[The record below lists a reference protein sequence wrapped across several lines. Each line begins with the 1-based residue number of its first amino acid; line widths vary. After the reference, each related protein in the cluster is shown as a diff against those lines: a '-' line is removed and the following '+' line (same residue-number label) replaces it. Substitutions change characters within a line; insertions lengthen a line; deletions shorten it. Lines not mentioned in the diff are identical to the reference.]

1 MNINEKIEEI
11 IKTEW
16 EMFQEVDNIGGRA
29 SCQDDPE
36 TFYIM
41 RRSQYENWSP
51 DMINCYFQFISE
63 CRDNGRNLVSEKYAR
78 MMAYTDPH
86 YYNKYIKGKIPFVP
100 ASTYRLIGEIVDS
113 LIDWE
118 EAFAAKYP
126 LLADTGRPVR
136 SDGDASGFTS
146 METYARGELE
156 TYPVELL
163 RLYLE
168 YINELKASA
177 QSLSEKNQLTMVK
190 LYGYDSIEEAEASL
204 R

>member
-51 DMINCYFQFISE
+51 DMISCYFQFISE

-78 MMAYTDPH
+78 MMAYIDPH

-118 EAFAAKYP
+118 EDFAAKYP

-136 SDGDASGFTS
+136 SDVDASGFTS

-168 YINELKASA
+168 YINELKASNL
-177 QSLSEKNQLTMVK
+177 SLSEKNQLTMVK
-190 LYGYDSIEEAEASL
+190 LYGYDSIEEAESSL

>member
-51 DMINCYFQFISE
+51 DMISCYFQFISE

-86 YYNKYIKGKIPFVP
+86 YYNKYIN
-100 ASTYRLIGEIVDS
+100 
-113 LIDWE
+113 
-118 EAFAAKYP
+118 
-126 LLADTGRPVR
+126 
-136 SDGDASGFTS
+136 
-146 METYARGELE
+146 
-156 TYPVELL
+156 
-163 RLYLE
+163 YL
-168 YINELKASA
+168 
-177 QSLSEKNQLTMVK
+177 
-190 LYGYDSIEEAEASL
+190 
-204 R
+204 